1 MKKLR
6 QFIYLDEYKIYS
18 LYSQVFE
25 GLTDHIV
32 NYSEAEA
39 VEEDQQKGPKGSGRF
54 LMDLT
59 SERTGQQEK
68 RFLHDYAFTLF
79 EKELESQQKVLKY
92 DLTAPEKDFN
102 TLTPGLIVK
111 VKGSAIFND
120 IKAICH
126 LTEKFNDIGE
136 AIAYLTTYE
145 DRVDAQKFAEQK
157 IGEEKDRNTRAKM
170 RASVK
175 SFSNI
180 QRLAKEA
187 GLSLDKDL
195 LKYLKYLLDYGYS
208 DHFEL
213 QIHPFNQQSDCPF
226 FSALLK
232 RDCLRED
239 DSLLVKKYSRQAQ
252 GEFYLLGIICQ
263 CPQAELIESSEVSEP
278 QHMRE
283 AIGNMVSVLKSFED
297 TFIGRLGNEIILD
310 PLAVYREV

>member
-126 LTEKFNDIGE
+126 LTEKFNEIGE
-136 AIAYLTTYE
+136 AITYLTTYE
-145 DRVDAQKFAEQK
+145 DRIKTQKVAEQK
-157 IGEEKDRNTRAKM
+157 LGEEKDRNTRAKM
-170 RASVK
+170 RTSIK
-175 SFSNI
+175 NFNNI
-180 QRLAKEA
+180 PKLAEEA
-187 GLSLDKDL
+187 GLSFDKGFLDN
-195 LKYLKYLLDYGYS
+195 LKYLLDYGYS
-208 DHFEL
+208 GHFEL

-252 GEFYLLGIICQ
+252 GEFYLLGIVCQ
-263 CPQAELIESSEVSEP
+263 GPDAEKTEPSKNSEP
-278 QHMRE
+278 QNMRE
-283 AIGNMVSVLKSFED
+283 AIDHLVSALKLIED
-297 TFIGRLGNEIILD
+297 GFIGRLGNEVILD